1 MIYCCKYKHEPYKK
15 RLVRTWNQMQ
25 YFRWCTIITRTES
38 FFRQPEFFYIEEC
51 EKEVYGVARTLW
63 EKKTTNF

>member
-1 MIYCCKYKHEPYKK
+1 MNLI
-15 RLVRTWNQMQ
+15 VRTWNQMQ
-25 YFRWCTIITRTES
+25 YFRWCIIITRTES